1 VTAAKGWQRCFD
13 DPIVLADGRKL
24 VTLRD
29 AATYITKLQKA
40 EQYLEIW
47 QIAVENLI
55 RAAETGGASLMLAR
69 IGLLKALH
77 RGRARVLGQA
87 EAEAGSV
94 RPICQALRAAF
105 RAAWKHQAV
114 LQTTVAHRVARGGH
128 VPLLGRPY
136 AAVHRDMH
144 GLGSPANDIAGV
156 GRRESV
162 GDDSL

>member
-1 VTAAKGWQRCFD
+1 MTAAKGWQRCFD

-105 RAAWKHQAV
+105 QCPRGNIERV

-156 GRRESV
+156 GRRERR
-162 GDDSL
+162 